1 MTKVIAV
8 VFGVL
13 ALVLL
18 VSGPFVA
25 IGPGERGVVIDRG
38 KVTGQ
43 VYDEGWYFYNSIT
56 KDIVQFDTRSKLN
69 TEKIAAA
76 SEDLQDV
83 SMEIAIQYKIS
94 PDNVASIVEN
104 IGRQKDIDEKIVDPA
119 IQETVKAATAKLP
132 VGNIIKQ
139 RAELKHSIEIAMVER
154 LSGYGIIVEE
164 VSIKNILFSDQFTEA
179 IERKQVA
186 EQKKLQAGF
195 EAEAVVATAK
205 GKAEAQKIEGEALR
219 ANPEVLDLRKIERWN
234 GVMPV
239 YMMGGSTPLIQLP

>member
-1 MTKVIAV
+1 MGKSSIVIFCV
-8 VFGVL
+8 VAFIFL
-13 ALVLL
+13 I
-18 VSGPFVA
+18 SGPFVV
-25 IGPGERGVVIDRG
+25 ISPGERGVVVNRG

-43 VYDEGWYFYNSIT
+43 VYDEGWYFYNSLT

-83 SMEIAIQYKIS
+83 NMEIAVQYRIS

-104 IGRQKDIDEKIVDPA
+104 IGKQKDIDQKIVDPA
-119 IQETVKAATAKLP
+119 IQETVKAASAKFP
-132 VGNIIKQ
+132 IGDVIKK
-139 RAELKHSIEIAMVER
+139 RAELKHNIEVAMIER

-164 VSIKNILFSDQFTEA
+164 VSIKNILFSEQFTNA
-179 IERKQVA
+179 IEKKQVA
-186 EQKKLQAGF
+186 EQQKLQAGF

-219 ANPEVLDLRKIERWN
+219 ANPEVLELRKIERWN
-234 GVMPV
+234 GAMPV